1 MGVQELYLHGR
12 LYTWSNERRRPT
24 LERLDR
30 AFASVQW
37 LEDFADHRLRSLSS
51 DASDHA
57 PLLLQLRTQPWA
69 KPRFRFE
76 PFWAR
81 QDGFLEVV
89 ADAWASPAGNVD
101 ACRTLDF
108 KLRRMAKA
116 LRSWSMKNIG
126 SVRLQLFMTRELVAQ
141 FDAAQDSRALTDEEW
156 AMLADLKRQSLGL
169 ASLARTI
176 ARNRARIRYLEEG
189 DANTKFFHLQACHRS
204 RKNYIP
210 SLLHE
215 GNWFSAEDAKADVIF
230 SYYNGILGTPFQRQH
245 AIHLDDLL
253 PQLDLTGIDACFSEE
268 EIWATVKELPVD
280 RAPGPDGFTGLFY
293 RAAWTIIKQDVISAF
308 NALWSLDARSFHL
321 LNDTLM
327 ILLRKNQA
335 PTRLKDYR
343 PISLMHSFSKLFA
356 KCLARRLAPRL
367 AEIVSPNQSAFIKRR
382 SIHDNFRAVQLA
394 CRWLHQKGAPAVLLK
409 IDIAK
414 AFDSVDW
421 PFLLE
426 VLQHIGFLR
435 RWTNWISILLSTAST
450 KILMNGR
457 PGRRIAHA
465 RGLRQGDPISPMLFI
480 CHCYGGS
487 ELSYLGGRSS
497 EGSYTLAGECYQA
510 PGLAIR

>member
-1 MGVQELYLHGR
+1 
-12 LYTWSNERRRPT
+12 
-24 LERLDR
+24 
-30 AFASVQW
+30 
-37 LEDFADHRLRSLSS
+37 
-51 DASDHA
+51 
-57 PLLLQLRTQPWA
+57 
-69 KPRFRFE
+69 
-76 PFWAR
+76 
-81 QDGFLEVV
+81 
-89 ADAWASPAGNVD
+89 
-101 ACRTLDF
+101 
-108 KLRRMAKA
+108 
-116 LRSWSMKNIG
+116 
-126 SVRLQLFMTRELVAQ
+126 MTRELVAQ

-335 PTRLKDYR
+335 SPDGWLRGL
-343 PISLMHSFSKLFA
+343 
-356 KCLARRLAPRL
+356 PRL
-367 AEIVSPNQSAFIKRR
+367 S
-382 SIHDNFRAVQLA
+382 
-394 CRWLHQKGAPAVLLK
+394 
-409 IDIAK
+409 
-414 AFDSVDW
+414 
-421 PFLLE
+421 
-426 VLQHIGFLR
+426 
-435 RWTNWISILLSTAST
+435 
-450 KILMNGR
+450 
-457 PGRRIAHA
+457 RRIKV
-465 RGLRQGDPISPMLFI
+465 
-480 CHCYGGS
+480 
-487 ELSYLGGRSS
+487 RSS
-497 EGSYTLAGECYQA
+497 SGGPSMIISEPSS
-510 PGLAIR
+510 